1 MHVLSGQAGPGITRV
16 SIGAQSFQPV
26 HLKALERWHAPESV
40 GRAVGIAREAGIER
54 VSLDLIYAIPGQSLD
69 QWASDLARAI
79 AMHPEHLS
87 CYNLTY
93 EPGTPLT
100 ARRDRGQVQPLDE
113 DAEVEMYTTTVR
125 TLADAGLGRYEVSNF
140 ARAGAECRHN
150 LAYWRCEPYLAA
162 GPSASGC
169 LAGHRWKNVPDLP
182 AYLVSDGLSLV
193 IDHEPPDPRRALAE
207 RIMMGLRLAEGL
219 DAPAVLAEAADLG
232 SAVADRLADV
242 VSSHVRGGRLVE
254 ASGRWLLTDA
264 GYLMADGVA
273 SDLMA
278 TLNTPD

>member
-16 SIGAQSFQPV
+16 SIGAQSFQPA

-40 GRAVGIAREAGIER
+40 GRAVAVARDAGIGR

-69 QWASDLARAI
+69 QWAGDLSAALALR
-79 AMHPEHLS
+79 PEHIS

-100 ARRDRGQVQPLDE
+100 ARRDRGQVRPLDE
-113 DAEVEMYTTTVR
+113 DAEIEMYTTTVR

-140 ARAGAECRHN
+140 ARPGGECRHN

-162 GPSASGC
+162 GPSASGS
-169 LAGHRWKNVPDLP
+169 LGGHRWKNVPDLS
-182 AYLVSDGLSLV
+182 AYLAGDGLCSV

-219 DAPAVLAEAADLG
+219 DAPAVLAEAAGLG
-232 SAVADRLADV
+232 SAAADRLADA
-242 VSSHVRGGRLVE
+242 VSVHVREGRVIE

-278 TLNTPD
+278 TLDAP